1 VSAQPGDLIDL
12 SGKVAIVT
20 GSTRGLGREV
30 AFALARHGADLVIT
44 SRKADACQQ
53 VAAEVEALT
62 GRHAF
67 AHPCHVGDWDQID
80 RLVEASYAR
89 YGKVDI
95 LVNNAGMSPMY
106 DDIAGVSEE
115 LYDKTLAV
123 NLKGPFRLCALLG
136 SRMASGAGGVI
147 VNISSIASLNPSP
160 DYLPYAAA
168 KAGLNAITVGF
179 AKAFGPRVRVNCIA
193 AGRFRTDIAKSW
205 DVDEV
210 NQEAQKQTAL
220 KRIGEPSEIV
230 GTVLYLVSDLSTFT
244 TGTLIRV
251 DGGSF

>member
-1 VSAQPGDLIDL
+1 MDAHPGNLIDL
-12 SGKVAIVT
+12 SGKVALVT

-30 AFALARHGADLVIT
+30 AFALAKHGANLVIS
-44 SRKADACQQ
+44 SRKADACAQ
-53 VAAEVEALT
+53 VASEVEGST
-62 GRHAF
+62 GRQAF
-67 AHPCHVGDWDQID
+67 AYPCHVGDWDQID

-106 DDIAGVSEE
+106 DEIAGISEA

-123 NLKGPFRLCALLG
+123 NLKGPFRLCAVIG
-136 SRMASGAGGVI
+136 SRMAAGAGGAI

-179 AKAFGPRVRVNCIA
+179 ARAYGPRVRVNCIA

-205 DVDEV
+205 DIDEV
-210 NQEAQKQTAL
+210 RQEAQKTTAL

-244 TGTLIRV
+244 TGALIRV
-251 DGGSF
+251 DGGSA